1 MLKVLNAPCTVEL
14 IPDNNINDDVQTNNN
29 NNRTKAKAIFK
40 ERTAHIL
47 TTKTL

>member
-1 MLKVLNAPCTVEL
+1 MLKFLNAPCTVEL

-29 NNRTKAKAIFK
+29 RTKAKAIFK
-40 ERTAHIL
+40 ERIAHIL

>member
-29 NNRTKAKAIFK
+29 NRTKAKAIFK
-40 ERTAHIL
+40 ERIAHIL